1 MVKEKIILDE
11 EGVDVTEESK
21 EYEEYEEEPK
31 KTSKKKE
38 DKTEVKKPQLID
50 LPGVGAG
57 TVSKLEDA
65 GITDMIDVAVLT
77 AKQLNEKTGMSEAVG
92 RKVIQAAMI
101 FADLDI
107 KPGLEYESKQ
117 SDKFTITTG
126 SKNIDALIG
135 GKGIKSRVIT
145 ECYAGFGAGKSQLGM
160 MLATTVQLP
169 LEKGGVEGKCIYIDT
184 EGSYSQSRVRQF
196 AEGYGLDPEKTVDN
210 IFVARAFNSS
220 HQMLLLEKVA
230 EMLRN
235 GENIKLMVIDS
246 LTVHFRS
253 EFIGRGQLADRQHK
267 LKQYI
272 ANMIKLAE
280 KANIAIY
287 VTNQV
292 MSDPAQLFG
301 DPTKPVGGN
310 IVGHASKYRMY
321 IRKGKKDTRV
331 CKLMDS
337 PDLPDDET
345 IFMIETNGFSDLD
358 L

>member
-1 MVKEKIILDE
+1 M
-11 EGVDVTEESK
+11 
-21 EYEEYEEEPK
+21 EEEIKEDNSEVEVVEEVK
-31 KTSKKKE
+31 KKATKKKE
-38 DKTEVKKPQLID
+38 EENKPQLID

-57 TVSKLEDA
+57 TVAKLADA

-92 RKVIQAAMI
+92 RKVIQAAMT

-107 KPGLEYESKQ
+107 KSGLAYEEHQ

-126 SKNIDALIG
+126 SKNIDALLG

-169 LEKGGVEGKCIYIDT
+169 LDKGGVDGKCIYIDT

-196 AEGYGLDPEKTVDN
+196 AEGLGLDPEKTVDN

-230 EMLRN
+230 EMVRN
-235 GENIKLMVIDS
+235 GVNIKLMVIDS

-253 EFIGRGQLADRQHK
+253 EFIGRGELADRQHK

-272 ANMIKLAE
+272 ANIIKFAE
-280 KANIAIY
+280 KSNIAVY

-292 MSDPAQLFG
+292 MSDPAAMFG
-301 DPTKPVGGN
+301 DPTRPVGGN
-310 IVGHASKYRMY
+310 IVGHASKYRLY

-331 CKLMDS
+331 CKLIDS

-345 IFMIETNGFSDLD
+345 IFMIETKGFSDLD

>member
-1 MVKEKIILDE
+1 M
-11 EGVDVTEESK
+11 
-21 EYEEYEEEPK
+21 EEEKEIIEKDSKVEDEIVEEKPTK
-31 KTSKKKE
+31 KKVAKKKKE
-38 DKTEVKKPQLID
+38 EETDKKPQLID

-65 GITDMIDVAVLT
+65 GITEMIDVAVLT

-92 RKVIQAAMI
+92 RKVIQAAMT

-107 KPGLEYESKQ
+107 KSGLEYESHQ
-117 SDKFTITTG
+117 ADKFTIRTG
-126 SKNIDALIG
+126 SQNIDALLG
-135 GKGIKSRVIT
+135 GDGIKSRVIT

-169 LEKGGVEGKCIYIDT
+169 IDKGGAEGKCVYIDT

-196 AEGYGLDPEKTVDN
+196 AEGYELDPDQTVDN

-220 HQMLLLEKVA
+220 HQMLLLEKVS
-230 EMLRN
+230 EMIRN

-253 EFIGRGQLADRQHK
+253 EFIGRGELADRQHK

-292 MSDPAQLFG
+292 MSDPAAMFG
-301 DPTKPVGGN
+301 DPTRPVGGN
-310 IVGHASKYRMY
+310 IVGHASKYRLY